1 MNQSH
6 TRQARYTGFLFAIL
20 LIAVYAISTRANA
33 QNSYKCGNTYSQV
46 PCPGGV
52 VVESADSRSNDQK
65 KEADRVAAQSSKA
78 ADAMAKERIA
88 QEARDRANNAN
99 AATVIGA
106 KTEPAATSEMPKRPS
121 VKKKKKKPD
130 AEYFT
135 AATPGKAKKA
145 KKTKD

>member
-1 MNQSH
+1 MNQNQPH
-6 TRQARYTGFLFAIL
+6 PTRLAGFLFAIL
-20 LIAVYAISTRANA
+20 LIAIFAIPTRANA
-33 QNSYKCGNTYSQV
+33 QNTYKCGNTYSQA

-52 VVESADSRSNDQK
+52 AVESADSRSDTQK
-65 KEADRVAAQSSKA
+65 KEADRVTAQSAKA
-78 ADAMAKERIA
+78 ADALAKERIA
-88 QEARDRANNAN
+88 QEARDRTNNAN

-106 KTEPAATSEMPKRPS
+106 KPDPAASGETPKKPS

-135 AATPGKAKKA
+135 AASPGKAKKA